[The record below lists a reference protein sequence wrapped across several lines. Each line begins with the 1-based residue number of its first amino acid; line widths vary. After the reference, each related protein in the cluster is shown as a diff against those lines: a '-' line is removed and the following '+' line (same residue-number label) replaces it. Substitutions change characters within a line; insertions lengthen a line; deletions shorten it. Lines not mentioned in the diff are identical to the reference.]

1 MKNETIIIE
10 QKLNSTEI
18 SEAQQMKHRLIYS
31 KALDLDVEPLKIK
44 KT

>member
-18 SEAQQMKHRLIYS
+18 SEAQQMKHRLINIA
-31 KALDLDVEPLKIK
+31 KKLKL
-44 KT
+44 T